1 MPMTTAVR
9 KPASRTPSPKPSSAA
24 TWAPKWAGA
33 SSHPRRSAIA
43 AWTCGSVD
51 QRLVSRSMRRSA
63 QCSVRA
69 RSKAAATPGRGFVAT
84 SAARVESEN
93 LLEPALVARFAAEG
107 RAQECGR
114 ALERKLRPDHPR
126 AERQDVHVVVLDA
139 LVGGV

>member
-1 MPMTTAVR
+1 M
-9 KPASRTPSPKPSSAA
+9 S
-24 TWAPKWAGA
+24 
-33 SSHPRRSAIA
+33 
-43 AWTCGSVD
+43 
-51 QRLVSRSMRRSA
+51 RSA

-93 LLEPALVARFAAEG
+93 LLEPALVARLAAGG
-107 RAQECGR
+107 RAQERGR

-139 LVGGV
+139 LVGGVRVMADRRAYAADLVRGDRRTHAGAADE